1 VVQSGPQQGASD
13 TGEVLDAWPT
23 TCTVSRRPRA
33 SVTMV
38 RSRPSSSEL
47 LYSAVESDLEPLLTE
62 YGPANK
68 TMHAYP
74 FHHLVSDGV

>member
-1 VVQSGPQQGASD
+1 
-13 TGEVLDAWPT
+13 
-23 TCTVSRRPRA
+23 
-33 SVTMV
+33 MV